1 MWLLLPFVILP
12 IVEIALFIQVGSAIG
27 VLPVIAL
34 VLGSAVAGAAVMRR
48 QGARAA
54 LDLQRAMQDF
64 RDPGRPMAHGA
75 LVMIA
80 GLLMVVPGLF
90 TSALGLLL
98 LIPPVRSLIL
108 RQMAARVQVSG
119 SGFSYRQGHGAEAE
133 FGADPAG
140 FRPGRGWRD
149 EGVIDGEYSVQDD
162 PPAPV
167 REGLTDQG
175 AQKGPEGGPRRGD
188 SGWTRH

>member
-12 IVEIALFIQVGSAIG
+12 IVEIALFIQVGGLIG
-27 VLPVIAL
+27 VLPTIAL
-34 VLGSAVAGAAVMRR
+34 VLGSAVLGMAVMRN

-54 LDLQRAMQDF
+54 LDMQRAMQDM
-64 RDPGRPMAHGA
+64 RDPTRPMAHGA

-80 GLLMVVPGLF
+80 GLLLVVPGLF
-90 TSALGLLL
+90 TSAIGLLL
-98 LIPPVRSLIL
+98 LIPGLRSLIL
-108 RQMAARVQVSG
+108 RRMAARVTVVRPG
-119 SGFSYRQGHGAEAE
+119 GFGPTRADEADLGA
-133 FGADPAG
+133 GATG

-167 REGLTDQG
+167 REGLADPGKG
-175 AQKGPEGGPRRGD
+175 AREPGN

>member
-12 IVEIALFIQVGSAIG
+12 IVEIALFIQVGGLIG

-34 VLGSAVAGAAVMRR
+34 VLGSAALGVAVMRR
-48 QGARAA
+48 QGARAV
-54 LDLQRAMQDF
+54 LDIQQAMQEF

-80 GLLMVVPGLF
+80 GLLLVVPGLF
-90 TSALGLLL
+90 TSTLGLLL
-98 LIPPVRSLIL
+98 LIPAVRSLVL
-108 RQMAARVQVSG
+108 RRMAARVRVSTSAYG
-119 SGFSYRQGHGAEAE
+119 YRQGYPSEADL
-133 FGADPAG
+133 GADPAG

-167 REGLTDQG
+167 REGLTDQ
-175 AQKGPEGGPRRGD
+175 RGD
-188 SGWTRH
+188 GGRPGGSGWTRH

>member
-34 VLGSAVAGAAVMRR
+34 VLASAVAGIAIMRR
-48 QGARAA
+48 QGARAM
-54 LDLQRAMQDF
+54 LDVQRAMQDF
-64 RDPGRPMAHGA
+64 SDPARPMAHGA
-75 LVMIA
+75 LRMIGA
-80 GLLMVVPGLF
+80 MLMVVPGLF

-98 LIPPVRSLIL
+98 QLPFVRDLIL
-108 RQMAARVQVSG
+108 RRMASRVRVSG
-119 SGFSYRQGHGAEAE
+119 AGFNYGPNAGFGPG
-133 FGADPAG
+133 FGADYP
-140 FRPGRGWRD
+140 PGRRRD
-149 EGVIDGEYSVQDD
+149 DGVIDGEYSVQDD

-167 REGLTDQG
+167 REGLTDQRDDTT
-175 AQKGPEGGPRRGD
+175 PRRGN

>member
-12 IVEIALFIQVGSAIG
+12 IVEIALFIQVGGLIG
-27 VLPVIAL
+27 VLPTLAL
-34 VLGSAVAGAAVMRR
+34 VLGSACLGGAVMRR
-48 QGARAA
+48 QGARAM
-54 LDLQRAMQDF
+54 LDLQQAMQEF
-64 RDPGRPMAHGA
+64 RDPARPMAHGA

-80 GLLMVVPGLF
+80 GMLLILPGLL

-98 LIPPVRSLIL
+98 LVPAVRALLL
-108 RQMAARVQVSG
+108 RWMGRRVTVASG
-119 SGFSYRQGHGAEAE
+119 LRYPDADL
-133 FGADPAG
+133 GADPAG
-140 FRPGRGWRD
+140 FRPARGWRD

-167 REGLTDQG
+167 REGLTDQTAPKRPG
-175 AQKGPEGGPRRGD
+175 A